1 MIATMDGESE
11 PITLDELRVA
21 AEALAKVNGSA
32 VIETVGT
39 SFGALSLAEQA
50 FDVLTRAQVSTTV
63 ED

>member
-21 AEALAKVNGSA
+21 AEALARANGSA
-32 VIETVGT
+32 VIATVGT

-50 FDVLTRAQVSTTV
+50 FEVLEDAQVPTSV
-63 ED
+63 EE